1 MWKKPLGASFSLGG
15 LGAGR
20 GFGAAQRRGIEGF
33 RRVGSASV
41 CEARGFDTDWHDHA
55 GRCGI
60 VWGLGLERRL
70 DSARFTQ
77 WRGAGSVAGGR
88 FCGLELRVFVASA
101 LHRFANLEDS
111 IRTGMIM
118 PVRVESSGVFGGGS
132 ARQRGRVR
140 GRGATQL
147 AEELHP
153 IQSLG
158 R

>member
-1 MWKKPLGASFSLGG
+1 MAWSRLGSARLIQGP
-15 LGAGR
+15 
-20 GFGAAQRRGIEGF
+20 GFENSC
-33 RRVGSASV
+33 RVGSESV
-41 CEARGFDTDWHDHA
+41 CEARGFDTDRHDHA
-55 GRCGI
+55 GRWGI
-60 VWGLGLERRL
+60 VWGLGLGRRL
-70 DSARFTQ
+70 ESARFTQ

-88 FCGLELRVFVASA
+88 FCGLELRGFVASA